1 MLATL
6 KHGQAQGLGLM
17 EKEKL
22 QDRFGFIKV
31 DEKPI
36 SD

>member
-6 KHGQAQGLGLM
+6 KHGQAQGLM